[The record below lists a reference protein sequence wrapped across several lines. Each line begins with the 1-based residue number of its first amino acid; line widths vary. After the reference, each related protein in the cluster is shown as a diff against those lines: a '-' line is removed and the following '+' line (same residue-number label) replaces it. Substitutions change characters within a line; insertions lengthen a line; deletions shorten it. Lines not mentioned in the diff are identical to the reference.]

1 MRIGKGWISGI
12 GVAVSLCGLATVQSA
27 EGKALRV
34 DDTLDEFQVAGPLG
48 PPGMPLADNG
58 SAGPIPIQ
66 SYERDDI
73 TGEVDFTQPIPF
85 SIKLFGVEYSEF
97 FINENGTVTFGAK
110 FRGRPRNSDFT
121 MNGVPILAPFFADV
135 DTTLGGSVSHG
146 FFPDQHA
153 IAINWFNARHFG
165 QDEGEGH
172 DFQIVIIEESAV
184 DDLVFDFVPGM
195 LMPGDFV
202 LELNHDEFTGGMLWE
217 TGDRDGPLKNG
228 FGGKSARIGV
238 YDGAGLGFEVA
249 GSGVPGALLGD
260 DCINNPTAPACNN
273 YFFQFHGGLPF
284 DVDGNPLLGD
294 ARLVSID
301 ILPGGS
307 SNRVRADRFALPVAV
322 LTNGPF
328 DALQVDPSTVT
339 FGPGGTAPLAT
350 RVRDVDGDQDADLL
364 FRFRLEDAA
373 LPCGESLA
381 SLTGM
386 TYGGEDIVGHD
397 DVNVVK
403 CP

>member
-1 MRIGKGWISGI
+1 MSGI
-12 GVAVSLCGLATVQSA
+12 GVAVSLSVLAAAQTA
-27 EGKALRV
+27 DARALRV
-34 DDTLDEFQVAGPLG
+34 DDGLDFFQVAES
-48 PPGMPLADNG
+48 LANNR

-66 SYERDDI
+66 SYEIDPV
-73 TGEVDFTQPIPF
+73 TFEVDFNKPIPF
-85 SIKLFGVEYSEF
+85 SINLFGVEYSEF
-97 FINENGTVTFGAK
+97 FINENGTVTFGTK

-146 FFPDQHA
+146 FFPDHKA
-153 IAINWFNARHFG
+153 IAINWIDARYFG
-165 QDEGEGH
+165 QEEGEGH
-172 DFQIVIIEESAV
+172 SFQIVIVEESAV
-184 DDLVFDFVPGM
+184 DDLLFDFVPGM
-195 LMPGDFV
+195 LAPGDFV
-202 LELNHDEFTGGMLWE
+202 LELNHDDAEFTEGMVWE

-228 FGGKSARIGV
+228 FGGSSARVGV

-249 GSGVPGALLGD
+249 GSGVPGALLGI
-260 DCINNPTAPACNN
+260 DCINNLTALACND
-273 YFFQFHGGLPF
+273 FSFQFQGGLPY
-284 DVDGNPLLGD
+284 DEDGNPLVGD
-294 ARLVSID
+294 ARLVSVD

-339 FGPGGTAPLAT
+339 FGPGAAAPLAT

-381 SLTGM
+381 SLEGM